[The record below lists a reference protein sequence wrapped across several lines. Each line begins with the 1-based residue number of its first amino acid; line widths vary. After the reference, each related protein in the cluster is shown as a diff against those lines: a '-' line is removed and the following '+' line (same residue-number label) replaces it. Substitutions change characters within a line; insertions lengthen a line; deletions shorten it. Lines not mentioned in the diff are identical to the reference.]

1 MTMNNPLAN
10 ILSHIQN
17 YERTGKKE
25 ITTSYNSK
33 MIRGVLEIMQ
43 DEGYIGSFEEL
54 EDSRGNSL
62 KINLIGAINKVNVI
76 RPQFQ
81 IKLEQFEKFEKR
93 WLPAKDFGIIIV
105 STSQGLM
112 SHKEAKEKG
121 IGGKLI
127 SYCY

>member
-1 MTMNNPLAN
+1 MNNPLAN